1 MKHVRKMTK
10 NVPAKAFLPEGH
22 PSIEESAKG
31 FLQNPVEVVALHL
44 QKEEAAAE

>member
-31 FLQNPVEVVALHL
+31 FLQSPVEVISTHL
-44 QKEEAAAE
+44 QKDAAEAE